1 MDFVISLLKT
11 CAMRLYHIGIG
22 TLVKR
27 FFFITALI
35 VVCGFLA
42 LYVGNVFW
50 YFTALA
56 FPVFLSC
63 LLGIEFDGPIFRK
76 LHVKHH
82 EGHPADYHPLIH

>member
-1 MDFVISLLKT
+1 
-11 CAMRLYHIGIG
+11 MRLYHIGIS

-27 FFFITALI
+27 FFFITAWI

-63 LLGIEFDGPIFRK
+63 LLGIEFDRPLLK
-76 LHVKHH
+76 SLHFKHH
-82 EGHPADYHPLIH
+82 ERETADYHSLIH